1 MKNKYNSAI
10 RDPVH
15 NYIEITP
22 EEGKLIDTPFV
33 QRLRWISQ
41 LSGVRLVFPG
51 AQHTR
56 LAHVLGVMHM
66 AGQYAEHV
74 FQEFDDKDYRIQLA
88 RLGGLLHDIGH
99 GAFSHAYDDTVYR
112 EIYPGNPHG
121 HDTHRLKMVESDYL
135 KPYIEAT
142 GVSVKDLKDLWE
154 GKDRVM
160 QAITQG
166 ALGADRMDFMLRD
179 AFFSGT
185 THFGLVASRRI
196 ISNSLIKEH
205 DGIPSLHYDLKVL
218 DDIFQALLG
227 RFYMYRG
234 VYFHKASAAADI
246 LIRKMLFAARD
257 PLNLVERTKDLDTYQ
272 WINEY
277 TVVGEIMASNSDE
290 MKEAKYFASRLL
302 QRNLPKLV
310 WETTLPEKQVKTIT
324 GNLERDSQTIANGRF
339 IEKINAEADKRG
351 LKHPTFYITNTY
363 PMSTI
368 DHGEFNVG
376 NIFIHDK
383 NKKLESGKF
392 SHTLQEA
399 IDQTTYFRSF
409 LSQVNTG
416 RERYVMIRVFSDRED
431 ATWIREFV
439 KGREV
444 IVDEP
449 NIAETS
455 Y

>member
-1 MKNKYNSAI
+1 MKKKYSSAI

-22 EEGKLIDTPFV
+22 EERTLIDSPFL
-33 QRLRWISQ
+33 QRMRWISQ

-56 LAHVLGVMHM
+56 LAHVLGVMHLS
-66 AGQYAEHV
+66 GQYAEQV
-74 FQEFDDKDYRIQLA
+74 FQEYDDKDYRVQLA
-88 RLGGLLHDIGH
+88 RIGGLLHDVGH

-112 EIYPGNPHG
+112 DIYPGNPHG
-121 HDTHRLKMVESDYL
+121 HDTHRLKMIESDFL
-135 KPYIEAT
+135 KPYIENT
-142 GVSVKDLKDLWE
+142 GISIPDLKDLWE

-179 AFFSGT
+179 AYFSGT
-185 THFGLVASRRI
+185 THLGSVASRRI
-196 ISNSLIKEH
+196 ISNAMISDH

-234 VYFHKASAAADI
+234 VYFHKASAASDI
-246 LIRKMLFAARD
+246 IIRKMLTAAKD
-257 PLNLVERTKDLDTYQ
+257 PLNLAERTKDLTQYQ
-272 WINEY
+272 FINEY
-277 TVVGEIMASNSDE
+277 TLIGEIMSNPSE
-290 MKEAKYFASRLL
+290 ELNEAKLYCKRLL
-302 QRNLPKLV
+302 QRDLPKLI

-324 GNLERDSQTIANGRF
+324 GDLERDSKTIANGRF
-339 IEKINAEADKRG
+339 IEKIKMEAIKR
-351 LKHPTFYITNTY
+351 KIEEPNFFVINTY

-376 NIFIHDK
+376 NIYIYDK
-383 NKKLESGKF
+383 NKSLEKGKY
-392 SHTLQEA
+392 SHTLEEA
-399 IDQTTYFRSF
+399 INQTTYFRSF

-416 RERYVMIRVFSDRED
+416 RERYVMIRVFTDKKD
-431 ATWIREFV
+431 AEWIRAFV
-439 KGREV
+439 KNRDV
-444 IVDEP
+444 LVDTP